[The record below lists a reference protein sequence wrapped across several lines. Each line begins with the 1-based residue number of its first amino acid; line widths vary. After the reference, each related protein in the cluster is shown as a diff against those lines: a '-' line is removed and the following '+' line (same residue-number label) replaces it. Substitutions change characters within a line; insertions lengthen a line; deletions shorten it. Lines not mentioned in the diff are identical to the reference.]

1 MDKIVRQVGG
11 IRWTQRMYNKCNS
24 RSIIDWLTH
33 LEDNPNPNADW
44 SLDLV
49 LSIVLITI
57 TVPICVC
64 LVVDMTIEQG
74 HTNEFFSFSIL
85 WDWANWH
92 KRPKA
97 FSSCWPNAQKAKLEG
112 GPHVIDAE
120 KNYFYF
126 FYIKIKKKKTKTKE
140 MEREIKKRNKW
151 ANGPIESRV
160 RKRGKRKRKR
170 KLRKKQGS
178 SKQHDKYV
186 WNNVCV
192 WGTCLSTASM
202 LA

>member
-126 FYIKIKKKKTKTKE
+126 FYIKIKKRRQKQKRWRERSKKETNE
-140 MEREIKKRNKW
+140 QMALLNPEWEREEKGKGKGSWGRNK
-151 ANGPIESRV
+151 EV
-160 RKRGKRKRKR
+160 
-170 KLRKKQGS
+170 
-178 SKQHDKYV
+178 V
-186 WNNVCV
+186 NNTTNMFGIMCVC
-192 WGTCLSTASM
+192 GAHAYPPLLC
-202 LA
+202 